1 MDLSKKELLKFCSP
15 SDYSISNIENGT
27 IFCQHFSAY
36 NDPFEFWTNIH
47 DGVPDAAEEPE
58 RFSAALAAWGM
69 TGTPPDDEDL
79 IEYFNECH
87 NYQPSFKEMRDS
99 ARIAC
104 FGSQRDNLLMW
115 SHYADGLRGFC
126 IVFDED
132 AVVKSEEGAFLL
144 DVEYLDAPPV
154 VDSFVYAIAKDQEW
168 YHEVAIQETQALVK
182 HLGGA
187 DKKYWIADFEKAG
200 AEAFAK
206 MREIWQHVFAV
217 KPSEWSYE
225 QERRLLVP
233 TSFSDKKPI
242 MRPFPTDA
250 VKEIILGER
259 MSEGYRDKLLRA
271 LDKRYP
277 GVPIRKA
284 YRAKNYYTINVC

>member
-1 MDLSKKELLKFCSP
+1 
-15 SDYSISNIENGT
+15 
-27 IFCQHFSAY
+27 
-36 NDPFEFWTNIH
+36 
-47 DGVPDAAEEPE
+47 
-58 RFSAALAAWGM
+58 
-69 TGTPPDDEDL
+69 
-79 IEYFNECH
+79 
-87 NYQPSFKEMRDS
+87 
-99 ARIAC
+99 
-104 FGSQRDNLLMW
+104 
-115 SHYADGLRGFC
+115 
-126 IVFDED
+126 
-132 AVVKSEEGAFLL
+132 
-144 DVEYLDAPPV
+144 
-154 VDSFVYAIAKDQEW
+154 
-168 YHEVAIQETQALVK
+168 
-182 HLGGA
+182 
-187 DKKYWIADFEKAG
+187 
-200 AEAFAK
+200 

-259 MSEGYRDKLLRA
+259 MSEGYRDKLLRV